1 MSLNKVFQEITKV
14 EPWLKIAQAIKSES
28 TYKIASP
35 NSLFPVM
42 SQTSNPPAIATP
54 KGAAISHS

>member
-35 NSLFPVM
+35 NSLFPVI
-42 SQTSNPPAIATP
+42 TNHISNNSDEVLLQKT
-54 KGAAISHS
+54 